1 MPTIRLDLDKETFE
15 ALNARALAQRRPVPL
30 QAEVIIRQA
39 LNLQFP
45 FPATQDNLSTPP
57 EVLHD

>member
-1 MPTIRLDLDKETFE
+1 MPRIRLDLDKETFE
-15 ALNARALAQRRPVPL
+15 ALNSQAAAQRRPVPL

-45 FPATQDNLSTPP
+45 YPPKSENGEAT